1 MGGHLSETMEG
12 AIENKVVLITGGTG
26 SFGKAMVQHLL
37 EQGKPRRIRI
47 FSRDELKQYEMAQQ
61 FPSDKLRFF
70 IGDVRDR
77 DRLRRACQDVDIVL
91 HAAALKQVPA
101 CEYNPFEAVQTNIIG
116 AMNVVE
122 AAIDCN
128 VKRAICI
135 STDKAVSPVNLYGAT
150 KLCAE
155 KLFIHGNSYSGQ
167 KLPRFACVRYG
178 NVMGSRGSVLPLF
191 LKQRKAGTLSITHKD
206 MTRFWLSLDQA
217 VRFVCL
223 SLTNMVGG
231 EIFVPRIPSMRITDL
246 AKAVAPESDLKV
258 IGIRPGEKLHE
269 TLLMQEEARH
279 TLDMGDYF
287 IVVPER
293 FPTKVKRPYEG
304 KKLPTNYSY
313 SSDTNDSWLS
323 TEAMQ
328 AAISEIEES

>member
-1 MGGHLSETMEG
+1 MTNSFQDVLH
-12 AIENKVVLITGGTG
+12 NKVVLITGGTG
-26 SFGKAMVQHLL
+26 SFGKAMVQFLL
-37 EQGKPRRIRI
+37 NEAKPRRIRI
-47 FSRDELKQYEMAQQ
+47 FSRDELKQYEMAQM
-61 FPSDKLRFF
+61 FDSDKLRFF

-77 DRLRRACQDVDIVL
+77 DRLRRACQDVDIVF

-191 LKQRKAGTLSITHKD
+191 LKQRKTGTLSITHED

-217 VRFVCL
+217 VRFVCN
-223 SLTNMVGG
+223 SLTQMVGG

-246 AKAVAPESDLKV
+246 AKAVSPDAKLKV

-269 TLLMQEEARH
+269 TLVMQEEARH
-279 TLDMGDYF
+279 TIDMGDYF
-287 IVVPER
+287 IIVPER
-293 FPTKVKRPYEG
+293 FPTKVKRPYKG
-304 KKLPTNYSY
+304 KALPQDFSY
-313 SSDTNDSWLS
+313 SSLNNDVWMSN
-323 TEAMQ
+323 EAMTQ
-328 AAISEIEES
+328 AVEELEREG

>member
-1 MGGHLSETMEG
+1 MTDHIREVLR
-12 AIENKVVLITGGTG
+12 NKVVLITGGTG
-26 SFGKAMVQHLL
+26 SFGKAMVQFLL
-37 EQGKPRRIRI
+37 KEAMPKRIRI
-47 FSRDELKQYEMAQQ
+47 FSRDELKQYEMGQQ
-61 FPSDKLRFF
+61 IQSDKLRFF

-77 DRLRRACQDVDIVL
+77 DRLRRACQDVDVVF

-122 AAIDCN
+122 ASIDCN

-191 LKQRKAGTLSITHKD
+191 LRQRDSGKLTITHSD

-217 VRFVCL
+217 VYFVCN
-223 SLTNMVGG
+223 SLTHMVGG
-231 EIFVPRIPSMRITDL
+231 EIFVPRIPSMRITEL
-246 AKAVAPESDLKV
+246 AKAVAPNAVLEE

-269 TLLMQEEARH
+269 TLVMQEEARH
-279 TLDMGDYF
+279 TLDMGDSF
-287 IVVPER
+287 IIVPER
-293 FPTKVKRPYEG
+293 FPTKVKRPYTG
-304 KKLPTNYSY
+304 KKLPDGFSY
-313 SSDTNDSWLS
+313 SSDKNDDWLS
-323 TEAMQ
+323 IEAMQ
-328 AAISEIEES
+328 QAVAAMTGG

>member
-1 MGGHLSETMEG
+1 MAENIRDALR
-12 AIENKVVLITGGTG
+12 NKVVLITGGTG
-26 SFGKAMVQHLL
+26 SFGRAMVQFLL
-37 EQGKPRRIRI
+37 KEAKPKRIRI
-47 FSRDELKQYEMAQQ
+47 FSRDELKQYEMSQQ
-61 FPSDKLRFF
+61 IQSDKLRFF

-77 DRLRRACQDVDIVL
+77 DRLRRACQDVDVVF

-191 LKQRKAGTLSITHKD
+191 LRQRDSGTLTITHMD

-217 VRFVCL
+217 VHFVCN
-223 SLTNMVGG
+223 SLTHMVGG
-231 EIFVPRIPSMRITDL
+231 EIFVPRIPSMRITEL
-246 AKAVAPESDLKV
+246 AKAVAPGAELKE

-269 TLLMQEEARH
+269 TLVMQEESRH

-287 IVVPER
+287 IIVPER
-293 FPTKVKRPYEG
+293 FPTKVKRPYTG
-304 KKLPTNYSY
+304 KKLPEDFSY
-313 SSDTNDSWLS
+313 SSDSNTDWLS
-323 TEAMQ
+323 IEAMQ
-328 AAISEIEES
+328 KAVAEMTGG